1 MNQRPEGGD
10 RTGGGDADSDG
21 NANSRVSRG
30 GWEQRL
36 PAFLHPPALLRDRVG
51 LAGERVVTP
60 RLALLFAGA
69 AALLLP
75 WTVTLFLTL
84 PAREQAQ
91 RWNIAWGG
99 FDALL
104 ILVFTGAAVRIL
116 RLSPK
121 SAFVNAAAATLL
133 VVDAWFDIMTAP
145 TTSELVQALLMAALV
160 ELPMAALCA
169 RTALRVLSLLEQA
182 RPYLVEAGFTVHN
195 GRLVPPPPDP
205 STPPGAPSP

>member
-1 MNQRPEGGD
+1 MRPKPP
-10 RTGGGDADSDG
+10 
-21 NANSRVSRG
+21 N
-30 GWEQRL
+30 GWERRL
-36 PAFLHPPALLRDRVG
+36 PAFLHPPALLRERAS
-51 LAGERVVTP
+51 LASERVVTP
-60 RLALLFAGA
+60 RLALVFLTA

-75 WTVTLFLTL
+75 WTVLLFLTL
-84 PAREQAQ
+84 PGRQQAE

-133 VVDAWFDIMTAP
+133 VVDAWFDVMTAP
-145 TTSELVQALLMAALV
+145 TTGELVQALLMAGLV
-160 ELPMAALCA
+160 ELPMAVICA

-182 RPYLVEAGFTVHN
+182 RPYLVEAGFTIAD
-195 GRLVPPPPDP
+195 GRLVPPPGG
-205 STPPGAPSP
+205 TPPT